1 MSKFGRAIQTL
12 YRTLLPGRYS
22 WPAIDIRQDDRYF
35 HLVGS
40 IHMGTRDMQ
49 PLPPALLKKLQL
61 ADALI
66 VEADITSGVSPFG
79 YSALCEPLESRLSAI
94 HWQQLCKLC
103 SKLDI
108 DIGVISALPAWQ
120 VALMLQAQQA
130 QQLGLR
136 AEYGIDYQLLKS
148 AHGRQQRVIELEGAE
163 TQLSLLETLPD
174 GGLPLL
180 EDTLMHWHTN
190 ARLLQKMINW
200 WLDVPPGNPKSPLP
214 STFSSGLNDLL
225 MDQRNTLWNRRLREL
240 PAGNYV
246 VAVGALHL
254 YGKHNLA
261 DLMKKR

>member
-1 MSKFGRAIQTL
+1 MGKFGRAIQTL
-12 YRTLLPGRYS
+12 FKALLPGRYS
-22 WPAIDIRQDDRYF
+22 WPAIDIRLGGSHF

-49 PLPPALLKKLQL
+49 PLPPALLKKLLQ

-66 VEADITSGVSPFG
+66 VEADITSGISPFG
-79 YSALCEPLESRLSAI
+79 HSAPCEPLESRLSPA
-94 HWQQLCKLC
+94 HWQQLSKLC
-103 SKLDI
+103 GELGI
-108 DIGVISALPAWQ
+108 DTGVISTLPAWQ

-136 AEYGIDYQLLKS
+136 AEYGIDYQLLSS
-148 AHGRQQRVIELEGAE
+148 AHGRGQQVIELEGPQ
-163 TQLSLLETLPD
+163 TQLSLLEALPE

-180 EDTLMHWHTN
+180 ADTLMHWHTN
-190 ARLLQKMINW
+190 ARLLQTMISW
-200 WLDVPPGNPKSPLP
+200 WLDVPPGNPDSPLP

-225 MDQRNTLWNRRLREL
+225 MDSRNDLWNQKLREL

-254 YGKHNLA
+254 YGEHNLA
-261 DLMKKR
+261 DLLKKR